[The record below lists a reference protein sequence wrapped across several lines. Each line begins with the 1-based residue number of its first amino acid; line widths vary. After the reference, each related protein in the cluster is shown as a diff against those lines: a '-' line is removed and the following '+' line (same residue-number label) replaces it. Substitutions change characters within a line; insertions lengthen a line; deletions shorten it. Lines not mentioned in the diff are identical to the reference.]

1 MILKATS
8 NDLTLE
14 IVTACISMIDKW
26 GDDVGIDA
34 RCLGSLAIFP
44 SVFMFW

>member
-1 MILKATS
+1 MHAIAEFITRAMRKS
-8 NDLTLE
+8 KKSP
-14 IVTACISMIDKW
+14 SMIDKW

-34 RCLGSLAIFP
+34 SCLGSLAIFP